1 MLQKLNTHHKRS
13 KLFLSPVNST
23 SALFGIRH
31 FAGTVY
37 YSAKGKEGIIVTSNL
52 HDIFESFSGFT
63 DNKTFGFQG
72 KVYGLPISLNVC
84 LGEDNVLFQ
93 ELQ

>member
-13 KLFLSPVNST
+13 KLFLSPVNSS

-37 YSAKGKEGIIVTSNL
+37 YTAKGKIVIIVTSNL
-52 HDIFESFSGFT
+52 HDIFKSLSGFT
-63 DNKTFGFQG
+63 GNKTFGKEKSTNFICAL
-72 KVYGLPISLNVC
+72 LPILLTFVW
-84 LGEDNVLFQ
+84 DKIT
-93 ELQ
+93 

>member
-13 KLFLSPVNST
+13 KLFISPVNSA

-37 YSAKGKEGIIVTSNL
+37 YSAKGKQHVICMIFLKVFRVSQEIKRLVLKRRKRNFIWAPNSLII
-52 HDIFESFSGFT
+52 SFG
-63 DNKTFGFQG
+63 
-72 KVYGLPISLNVC
+72 
-84 LGEDNVLFQ
+84 
-93 ELQ
+93 